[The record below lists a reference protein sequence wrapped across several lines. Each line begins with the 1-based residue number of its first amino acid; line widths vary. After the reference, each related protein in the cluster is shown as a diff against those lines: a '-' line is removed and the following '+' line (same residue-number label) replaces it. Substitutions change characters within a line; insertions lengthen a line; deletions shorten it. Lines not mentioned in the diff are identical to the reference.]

1 MTHRWTLAAAV
12 AVVGIVAG
20 LRGAVP
26 TSAQGGAQA
35 APPGSATLR
44 GGTANGEWRY
54 YGGDAGSS
62 KYSPLDQINKTNVK
76 DLQIVWRWKAQ
87 NAGAIPEYNM
97 QATPL
102 MVNGVLYTTA
112 GSRRHV
118 VAIDAAT
125 GETLWMWRYDEGE
138 RGLKAP
144 RHNHRG
150 VAYWTDGR
158 GDERIIYFTPG
169 YRLIALDAKTGRPI
183 SSFGTN
189 GIVDLYQGLDRPAPE
204 DGLIGASSPPMIVR
218 DTIVVGAALLAF
230 PRKVGNIAGHV
241 RGFDVKTGKRT
252 WIFHTIPTP
261 GEFGNETWENDSWA
275 IQGNTAVWAPM
286 AADPE
291 TGYVYLPVET
301 PTNDYYGGHRLGNNL
316 FAESLVC
323 LDAATGKRVWHYQL
337 VHHGIWDYD
346 TVAPPILMDITVN
359 GRRIKAVAQVTKQAF
374 TYVFDRVT
382 GQPVWPIEERPV
394 EQSTVPGERLSP
406 TQPFPTKPPAFDRQ
420 GVTLDD
426 LNDLTPEL
434 KAEAVRMAADY
445 KMGPLF
451 TPMIVAG
458 TEGKKGLLMLPSAT
472 GGANWQG
479 GAADPETGMLYVSS
493 GTQIN
498 PMVLVHDPQRSEQN
512 YVNGTVEGAIPR
524 GPGVPAGPRVF
535 GPQGLPMVKPP
546 WGRITAIDLNAG
558 DIKWQ
563 VANGEAPDWVK
574 EHPALKGVNL
584 PRTGRYEHVGLLVTK
599 SLLFAGEGSG
609 LFAVPPGSG
618 GPMFRA
624 HDKMTGE
631 IISEFKLPA
640 NQSGIPMT
648 YMVNGRQLIVL
659 AVGAQGVPAEFVALG
674 VQ

>member
-1 MTHRWTLAAAV
+1 
-12 AVVGIVAG
+12 
-20 LRGAVP
+20 
-26 TSAQGGAQA
+26 
-35 APPGSATLR
+35 
-44 GGTANGEWRY
+44 
-54 YGGDAGSS
+54 
-62 KYSPLDQINKTNVK
+62 
-76 DLQIVWRWKAQ
+76 VWRWKAQ
-87 NAGAIPEYNM
+87 NAGAVPEYNL

-150 VAYWTDGR
+150 VSYWTDGR

-169 YRLIALDAKTGRPI
+169 YRMIALDAKTGRPI

-301 PTNDYYGGHRLGNNL
+301 PTNDYYGGHRPGNNL

-323 LDAATGKRVWHYQL
+323 LDATTGKRVWHYQL

-346 TVAPPILMDITVN
+346 TVAPPILMDITVD
-359 GRRIKAVAQVTKQAF
+359 GRRVKAVAQVTKQAF

-406 TQPFPTKPPAFDRQ
+406 TQPFPTRPPAFDRQ

-498 PMVLVHDPQRSEQN
+498 PMVLVNDPQRSEQN
-512 YVNGTVEGAIPR
+512 FVNGTVEGAIPR

-574 EHPALKGVNL
+574 NHPALKGVTL
-584 PRTGRYEHVGLLVTK
+584 PRTGRYEHVGLMVTK
-599 SLLFAGEGSG
+599 TLLFAGEGSG

-631 IISEFKLPA
+631 IVSEFTLPA